1 MPRVSRQL
9 EVALPI
15 GQVWDFISRPGNLAK
30 WWPRIVRVEGLVGQP
45 GTTGLKWTSLLEAD
59 SGRRVRLDFEAVKAE
74 PPTLFSWQ
82 QELADTQFE
91 KHLRRQEYLVEL
103 EDRGNSTGVE
113 LIAETELKGSARLA
127 GLTLRKS
134 QGQLLDRAL
143 SDLDHVLSLNAAGRE
158 AGDPDQ
164 GSSAP

>member
-9 EVALPI
+9 EVPLAI
-15 GQVWDFISRPGNLAK
+15 GQVWNFISRPENLAR
-30 WWPRIVRVEGLVGQP
+30 WWPRIVRIEGLAGQP
-45 GTTGLKWTSLLEAD
+45 GTSGLKWTSLLEAD
-59 SGRRVRLDFEAVKAE
+59 SGRRLRLDFEAVRVE
-74 PPTLFSWQ
+74 SPSLFSWQ

-91 KHLRRQEYLVEL
+91 KHLRRQEYLIQL
-103 EDRGNSTGVE
+103 EDRGDSTGID

-143 SDLDHVLSLNAAGRE
+143 SELEHALSSEGTGQGADGS
-158 AGDPDQ
+158 GDGTP
-164 GSSAP
+164 AP